1 MENRLSVEEWKK
13 IYDRAIVNVGNLSR
27 MKRVMNKALSGESI
41 KVAFVGGSITAGA
54 ASTTPQTCYA
64 YHVYEWWKNKFPMSE
79 VEYINVGVG
88 ATTSKF
94 GVARVQEDALSLEPD
109 MVFTEFSVND
119 EDNDLYKETFEGLIR
134 KILLSKSEP
143 ALFMFNNVFYNS
155 GFNAQKVHNEIGKY
169 YDLPIVSMKESLYHL
184 VEEGIY
190 TNMELS
196 VDNLHPNDFGHGL
209 IAKIIANLLER
220 IYDEVTK
227 NENTLEHKMP
237 EKPLT
242 KNRYFSSVR
251 RSNRTTEPVLNGFVK
266 DNTVKGGVWDVFR
279 YGWSSKTAGSSI
291 LFEVEGTM
299 IAIQYRKYAIHPAPI
314 AKVVIDGDVDH
325 AGILDANFDETW
337 GDKLFL
343 QDIVTDGKPGK
354 HTVEIILTEAVEERE
369 FYLAS
374 VITA

>member
-1 MENRLSVEEWKK
+1 MENRLTLEEWKK

-27 MKRVMNKALSGESI
+27 MKRVMSKALSGESI

-54 ASTTPQTCYA
+54 ASTTPETCYA
-64 YHVYEWWKNKFPMSE
+64 YHVYEWWKNKFPMSK
-79 VEYINVGVG
+79 VVYINAGVG

-94 GVARVQEDALSLEPD
+94 GVARVQEDALSFEPD

-119 EDNDLYKETFEGLIR
+119 EDNDLYKETFEGLLR

-143 ALFMFNNVFYNS
+143 ALFMFNNVFYNN
-155 GFNAQKVHNEIGKY
+155 GYNAQNVHNEIGKY

-209 IAKIIANLLER
+209 IAKIIANLLDM

-227 NENTLEHKMP
+227 KENFGEYKIP
-237 EKPLT
+237 EKPVT
-242 KNRYFSSVR
+242 KNRYFTSVR
-251 RSNRTTEPVLNGFVK
+251 RSNATTEPVLNGFVK
-266 DNTVKGGVWDVFR
+266 DETVKNGVWDVFR
-279 YGWSSKTAGSSI
+279 NGWSSKTAGSSI
-291 LFEVEGTM
+291 RFEVEGTM
-299 IAIQYRKYAIHPAPI
+299 IAIQYRKYAVHPAPI
-314 AKVVIDGDVDH
+314 AKAVIDGDVEH

-343 QDIVTDGKPGK
+343 QEVVTDGKPGR
-354 HTVEIILTEAVEERE
+354 HTVEIIVTEAVDERE